1 MSFNVYWEITSYCP
15 GVSTLWNVIWIGMWN
30 GMMEWVYITIQ
41 QLINVQ
47 TYMVEQQIA
56 LTKLS

>member
-1 MSFNVYWEITSYCP
+1 MFLM
-15 GVSTLWNVIWIGMWN
+15 GVSNLWNGLWIGIWN
-30 GMMEWVYITIQ
+30 GMIEWIYITIQ

-56 LTKLS
+56 LTKLSWHYFMCYNC